1 MSFSHRPL
9 TLQQAAADSP
19 TLSRLTALAKE
30 SGERLKAV
38 EMLIPEALRRAIRPG
53 PIDGTN
59 WCLLVSSTAAA
70 SKLRQLLPEL
80 QSHLCARG
88 WEVTA
93 IRLKVQHVDIPQAG
107 RHNVPRS

>member
-1 MSFSHRPL
+1 MSTFSTHRSL

-19 TLSRLTALAKE
+19 TLSRLTALAHE
-30 SGERLKAV
+30 SGERLKALAP
-38 EMLIPEALRRAIRPG
+38 LIPAALRPAIRPG
-53 PIDGTN
+53 PIDGTS

-70 SKLRQLLPEL
+70 SKLRQLLPDL

-93 IRLKVQHVDIPQAG
+93 IRLKVQI
-107 RHNVPRS
+107 